1 MVTYAL
7 FALNC
12 FNRERYHSH
21 NAQHSPSRPTTHKH
35 SMQSEPSTLSST
47 TCTASCHLV
56 ACADSAAAEA
66 VSDAATTAEFSPAS
80 SGYRR
85 RAWNKRY
92 DDRRERAERRSLRPP
107 IVSHFLANG
116 DEPRE
121 ASSIPARSYRM
132 SVQEIHRGALR
143 TRGAA
148 ANATQRLVVLGAR
161 KSRFSQC
168 EGGT

>member
-1 MVTYAL
+1 M
-7 FALNC
+7 
-12 FNRERYHSH
+12 
-21 NAQHSPSRPTTHKH
+21 
-35 SMQSEPSTLSST
+35 
-47 TCTASCHLV
+47 
-56 ACADSAAAEA
+56 ACADAAAAEA
-66 VSDAATTAEFSPAS
+66 VSDAATTAELSPAS

-92 DDRRERAERRSLRPP
+92 DDRRERAERRSLRSP

-116 DEPRE
+116 DEPRGT
-121 ASSIPARSYRM
+121 SSIRARSYRM

-161 KSRFSQC
+161 NSRIL
-168 EGGT
+168 TA

>member
-7 FALNC
+7 FARNC
-12 FNRERYHSH
+12 FTRERYHSH
-21 NAQHSPSRPTTHKH
+21 NAQHSLSRLTTHKH

-107 IVSHFLANG
+107 IVRTFSRMATNHAKRAPHSCTLLS
-116 DEPRE
+116 DER
-121 ASSIPARSYRM
+121 
-132 SVQEIHRGALR
+132 
-143 TRGAA
+143 
-148 ANATQRLVVLGAR
+148 AR
-161 KSRFSQC
+161 KPSRCAAHARRSRKC
-168 EGGT
+168 DTTSRRAWCAKVTILTV